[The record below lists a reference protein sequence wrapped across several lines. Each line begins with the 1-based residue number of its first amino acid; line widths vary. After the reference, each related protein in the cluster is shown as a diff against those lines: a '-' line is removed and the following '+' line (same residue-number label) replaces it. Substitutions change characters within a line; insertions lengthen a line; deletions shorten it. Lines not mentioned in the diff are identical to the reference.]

1 MTSTSLLPT
10 AILVTDVAK
19 RRRDWCAA
27 ASAFCVIVRVSRA
40 LPFFGPAPERNDKLF
55 SGERLE
61 QTKPHERMLDALF
74 IFATRPCAIA

>member
-1 MTSTSLLPT
+1 MLQKDAVIGALRHRLFVLLF
-10 AILVTDVAK
+10 V
-19 RRRDWCAA
+19 
-27 ASAFCVIVRVSRA
+27 FRA
-40 LPFFGPAPERNDKLF
+40 VPFVGPAPERNDKLF